1 MEVIM
6 ENVRQYILALKEA
19 GKFSIKEIASLSGMP
34 METVRNVLSGKSGKN
49 AGFAT
54 ISKMIISL
62 GGDLNE
68 AVGYELKKETE
79 MNSMSSLKET
89 YDMRIAELT
98 NFYEIRI
105 SDITNFCELRI
116 ADVHKC
122 CDTRVEDLRRS
133 YDERL
138 KEQALALAK

>member
-6 ENVRQYILALKEA
+6 ENVRQYMLALKEA
-19 GKFSIKEIASLSGMP
+19 GRFSIKEIATLSGMP
-34 METVRNVLSGKSGKN
+34 METVRNILSGKTSKN

-54 ISKMIISL
+54 ISKIIISL

-68 AVGYELKKETE
+68 AVGYEKKKETE
-79 MNSMSSLKET
+79 INSMSSLKET
-89 YDMRIAELT
+89 YDQRIAELT

>member
-6 ENVRQYILALKEA
+6 EHVRQYIISLKDA
-19 GKFSIKEIASLSGMP
+19 GKFTTKDIASMSGVP
-34 METVRNVLSGKSGKN
+34 IETVRNVLSGKTSKN

-54 ISKMIISL
+54 ISKIIISL

-68 AVGYELKKETE
+68 AVGYEKKKETE
-79 MNSMSSLKET
+79 INSMSSLKET
-89 YDMRIAELT
+89 YDVRIAELT

-116 ADVHKC
+116 ADVQRC
-122 CDTRVEDLRRS
+122 CDIRVEDLRRS

-138 KEQALALAK
+138 KEQLALVK